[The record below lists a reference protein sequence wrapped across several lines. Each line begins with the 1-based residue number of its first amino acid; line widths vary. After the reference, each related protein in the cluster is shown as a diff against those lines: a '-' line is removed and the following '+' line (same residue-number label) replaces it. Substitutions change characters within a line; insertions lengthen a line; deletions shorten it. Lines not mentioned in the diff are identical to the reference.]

1 MKLLSSALEQRQSA
15 DPAKNADDFS
25 ARSRRMSGRIN
36 FVLFLIFLGWIGLQ
50 FGGLW
55 LLVIC
60 ALIFMVLMHELGH
73 YLTARWVG
81 MKVTEFF
88 LGFGPRLWSFRYK
101 EVDYGV
107 KPLWFGAYVR
117 IVGMNNLE
125 QVAPE
130 DESRSFRNKSYP
142 RKLLVLVAGSGM
154 HFLMAFALLFMLF
167 LMGGVSVDS
176 ASRQDEWTIGH
187 VVPNSTAHEIGLKTG
202 DKVVS
207 VDGTSIGLYDDFST
221 QVASKSKGEEVELVY
236 LRNGVEHV
244 AAAEMGERLT
254 VEGADGFAGLIEG
267 DQLLTVKGLET
278 DGLPSYAEVVDYAL
292 SQPDQ
297 LIEVNLR
304 NTQMGGELVAEVK
317 LTEVV
322 DASEA
327 TEGYFGISAV
337 YSFSGANPFVAGVE
351 SAKILFELIKNVSLA
366 IPKVFSQGL
375 LELVKSISGN
385 AEVPEPSDLFMQ
397 LSPDEIEVQRLAEA
411 ANPTNPNENRL
422 ISIYGV
428 ARLGVDSAVS
438 GGMIGL
444 MTLMMLVN
452 VFIGV
457 FNLLPIL
464 PLDGGHVMVATYERI
479 RSIRGGPYHVDASK
493 LIPLTYIMIGILLF
507 IGVATL
513 VRDIVDPL
521 SFS

>member
-1 MKLLSSALEQRQSA
+1 M
-15 DPAKNADDFS
+15 
-25 ARSRRMSGRIN
+25 
-36 FVLFLIFLGWIGLQ
+36 
-50 FGGLW
+50 
-55 LLVIC
+55 
-60 ALIFMVLMHELGH
+60 
-73 YLTARWVG
+73 YL
-81 MKVTEFF
+81 
-88 LGFGPRLWSFRYK
+88 
-101 EVDYGV
+101 
-107 KPLWFGAYVR
+107 
-117 IVGMNNLE
+117 
-125 QVAPE
+125 
-130 DESRSFRNKSYP
+130 
-142 RKLLVLVAGSGM
+142 
-154 HFLMAFALLFMLF
+154 LLFPRF
-167 LMGGVSVDS
+167 
-176 ASRQDEWTIGH
+176 
-187 VVPNSTAHEIGLKTG
+187 
-202 DKVVS
+202 
-207 VDGTSIGLYDDFST
+207 
-221 QVASKSKGEEVELVY
+221 
-236 LRNGVEHV
+236 
-244 AAAEMGERLT
+244 
-254 VEGADGFAGLIEG
+254 
-267 DQLLTVKGLET
+267 
-278 DGLPSYAEVVDYAL
+278 
-292 SQPDQ
+292 
-297 LIEVNLR
+297 
-304 NTQMGGELVAEVK
+304 
-317 LTEVV
+317 
-322 DASEA
+322 
-327 TEGYFGISAV
+327 
-337 YSFSGANPFVAGVE
+337 
-351 SAKILFELIKNVSLA
+351 
-366 IPKVFSQGL
+366 FSQGL